1 MASPPNDPIY
11 PVPDAN
17 EPKEYKSAPRHRLRV
32 ADILF
37 GGIWAKSIWIKSE
50 RGETKG

>member
-1 MASPPNDPIY
+1 MTSPPNDPIY

-17 EPKEYKSAPRHRLRV
+17 EPKDYKSAPNRLGV

-37 GGIWAKSIWIKSE
+37 GGIWIKSE
-50 RGETKG
+50 CGEAKG